1 VRTSGDGAEQWSAVT
16 GKKQCGRRERDT
28 IFIYTIF
35 STLKTTLYLYYFF
48 IKTAYNSVKILK
60 YVILQFYMTGYLVYF
75 TRMSVSKVTKEKLPD
90 YVYMTS

>member
-1 VRTSGDGAEQWSAVT
+1 VERGDWEEAVREE
-16 GKKQCGRRERDT
+16 REGYDL
-28 IFIYTIF
+28 YLYYF